1 MSFFVF
7 DKQSDEKSVVKSNL
21 GFVFDATD
29 EKDIEVGKESFEQL
43 RIRANPADY
52 ECWDIEDDL
61 DAKPNTNF
69 KSSQC
74 WDSDET
80 LSEDAISEV
89 ISRKFLDDE
98 EDYISQKS
106 VLELIAEITA
116 SFDESTILDDDSS
129 HPHQVPATSNC
140 AEQSS
145 VDMALLDSK
154 PVSKARSSK
163 DAVDP
168 ISRSP
173 EVIKRS
179 NQALKSDGLYQPI
192 QHLLGQK

>member
-1 MSFFVF
+1 VN
-7 DKQSDEKSVVKSNL
+7 SNL

-29 EKDIEVGKESFEQL
+29 EKDIEIGKEGYEQL
-43 RIRANPADY
+43 RILATPADY
-52 ECWDIEDDL
+52 ECWDSEDL
-61 DAKPNTNF
+61 DAKPDTISNQTD
-69 KSSQC
+69 SQS
-74 WDSDET
+74 WDSDENI
-80 LSEDAISEV
+80 SEDAISEV
-89 ISRKFLDDE
+89 ISRKLLDDE
-98 EDYISQKS
+98 EDFISQKS
-106 VLELIAEITA
+106 VHELIAEITA

-129 HPHQVPATSNC
+129 HPHQVPATGNC

-192 QHLLGQK
+192 QHLLCQK